1 MNSYENFSLLTE
13 KHCLQESRQRILH
26 SGKGTMSLKIVYKF
40 SLPKRS
46 SSGRSY
52 SAPDDPTKR
61 SPCFK
66 TRFISN
72 LENSSSSL
80 SDVSST
86 LSFSTGSAARAIRHK
101 GKIFMITVIVIITLV
116 KRRLQ
121 WNGKNWQTSSHTRTR
136 KLHCV
141 LKND

>member
-1 MNSYENFSLLTE
+1 
-13 KHCLQESRQRILH
+13 
-26 SGKGTMSLKIVYKF
+26 MSLKIVYKF

-101 GKIFMITVIVIITLV
+101 GKNIFMITVIVIITLV

-121 WNGKNWQTSSHTRTR
+121 
-136 KLHCV
+136 
-141 LKND
+141 

>member
-1 MNSYENFSLLTE
+1 MNSHENFSLLTKAIKE
-13 KHCLQESRQRILH
+13 YCNQ
-26 SGKGTMSLKIVYKF
+26 GKRDHEFKNIVYKF
-40 SLPKRS
+40 SIPKRS

-72 LENSSSSL
+72 FENSSSSL
-80 SDVSST
+80 SDVSLT

-101 GKIFMITVIVIITLV
+101 GKIFIITVIVIITLV
-116 KRRLQ
+116 KRRL
-121 WNGKNWQTSSHTRTR
+121 
-136 KLHCV
+136 
-141 LKND
+141 

>member
-1 MNSYENFSLLTE
+1 MNSYENFSLLTK

-26 SGKGTMSLKIVYKF
+26 SVYKF

-121 WNGKNWQTSSHTRTR
+121 
-136 KLHCV
+136 
-141 LKND
+141 